1 MTWRYDLAMTGG
13 HDLAMTGRHDL
24 AMTGRHD
31 LGMTGVSEDYV
42 QAEGVCAGAR
52 PHYVVY
58 ACFRHNFRIHA

>member
-1 MTWRYDLAMTGG
+1 MLLAMTGRYDLAMTGG
-13 HDLAMTGRHDL
+13 HDLGMTWRY
-24 AMTGRHD
+24 D

-42 QAEGVCAGAR
+42 QAEGICAWAR